1 MNNPAYS
8 HEKQGT
14 DWDKPL
20 SIGEL
25 AVAIGRSERYVYYMK
40 RLGFAMIGG
49 RATVRMAMEFL
60 EKHPEPTKQCAKCSS
75 VQDSAEEKK

>member
-20 SIGEL
+20 SREEL
-25 AVAIGRSERYVYYMK
+25 AESIGRTGRYVNYMK
-40 RLGFAMIGG
+40 SLGFEMPGG
-49 RATVRMAMEFL
+49 RSTIRLAMEFL
-60 EKHPEPTKQCAKCSS
+60 KKHPNPPAEYRKFKNVQECSG
-75 VQDSAEEKK
+75 DK

>member
-25 AVAIGRSERYVYYMK
+25 AVAIGRSRRYVEYMIQ
-40 RLGFAMIGG
+40 LGFVMIAG
-49 RATVRMAMEFL
+49 RSTIRCAMEFL
-60 EKHPEPTKQCAKCSS
+60 EVHPHPTSEYKKTAT
-75 VQDSAEEKK
+75 SAGECG